1 MEIKKVLAFAIAALV
16 AGFIGFNAMTS
27 EEVETPMTGDAAS
40 ALGNLTGVL
49 ESLVDPVVALLV
61 IVFIIGMVFRI
72 FDGLKGRF

>member
-16 AGFIGFNAMTS
+16 AGFVGFNVITS
-27 EEVETPMTGDAAS
+27 EEVESPMTGDAAT
-40 ALGNLTGVL
+40 ALSNLTGVL